1 MAAREFLENYK
12 RIVTRIRQIEY
23 QIKDIEETLGMKAV
37 NYDFQPHG
45 TGLNK
50 VTENTA
56 TKLIEILEQKEKLM
70 DELWKQRLTIEQ
82 EIYKMSNATYA
93 EILRR
98 KYIQDE
104 RWGDIA
110 KSLNM
115 AKRWVITL
123 HGRALK
129 ELDIQLC
136 KRGCR
141 S

>member
-45 TGLNK
+45 TGINK

-136 KRGCR
+136 KRGCG

>member
-23 QIKDIEETLGMKAV
+23 QIKDIEETLGVKAV

-45 TGLNK
+45 TGINK

-56 TKLIEILEQKEKLM
+56 TKLIEILEQKEELM

-136 KRGCR
+136 KRG
-141 S
+141 

>member
-23 QIKDIEETLGMKAV
+23 QIKDIEETLGVKAV

-45 TGLNK
+45 TGINK

-56 TKLIEILEQKEKLM
+56 TKLIEILEQKEELM

-136 KRGCR
+136 KRGCGG
-141 S
+141 